1 MKILLVNNRV
11 RGASGIDSVVQSEE
25 RALVRRGHSV
35 HLYER
40 DNAELSSVRG
50 TARARQVLAT
60 LYSCRSRREIKA
72 LAARHAFDVI
82 HYHNLVP
89 LLTGSAYD
97 GARESNAV
105 LIQHLHNYRSFC
117 PAAYAFRRGHFC
129 SDCTRAAFLPCA
141 LHGCYRESHAASLML
156 VMARWLDWLHGRRSG
171 ATPDVWIAVSA
182 AIRSRNIEHA
192 GLPAD
197 KLETLDN
204 PVSNL
209 AELLEKPLQLNY
221 PPSKQL
227 IFVGALIIAKGAALL
242 VPLAKAMPDFEI
254 AIIGAGEEEPVLRN
268 AAAAAGVSNI
278 RFLGIQKGREKAILW
293 SQAFLTLVPSVWEE
307 AFGLVA
313 AESFSMGIPVLT
325 TGTGGLKDIVRNGQ
339 TGLLMDFSRANDT
352 AMRIRELWMDSS
364 TYIRMRQQARSDFE
378 ERFTED
384 VFGARLETIFARLI
398 KRRQPVGARP

>member
-1 MKILLVNNRV
+1 
-11 RGASGIDSVVQSEE
+11 
-25 RALVRRGHSV
+25 
-35 HLYER
+35 
-40 DNAELSSVRG
+40 
-50 TARARQVLAT
+50 
-60 LYSCRSRREIKA
+60 
-72 LAARHAFDVI
+72 
-82 HYHNLVP
+82 
-89 LLTGSAYD
+89 
-97 GARESNAV
+97 
-105 LIQHLHNYRSFC
+105 
-117 PAAYAFRRGHFC
+117 
-129 SDCTRAAFLPCA
+129 
-141 LHGCYRESHAASLML
+141 ML

-254 AIIGAGEEEPVLRN
+254 AIMGAGEEEPVLRN

-339 TGLLMDFSRANDT
+339 TGLLMDFSRTNDT

-384 VFGARLETIFARLI
+384 VFGARLEAIFARLI